1 MSGTPDEPDF
11 SDLEDGEEQAAE
23 EAIQEVVNWY
33 STQLLEERRAPVADD
48 EQIKE
53 LKAGR
58 EAALADGAQLAT
70 ADPEEADRI
79 AAVYAAR
86 LKELKET

>member
-1 MSGTPDEPDF
+1 MPDK
-11 SDLEDGEEQAAE
+11 
-23 EAIQEVVNWY
+23 
-33 STQLLEERRAPVADD
+33 ERM
-48 EQIKE
+48 EE
-53 LKAGR
+53 LKVAR

-70 ADPEEADRI
+70 ADPEEAGRI

>member
-1 MSGTPDEPDF
+1 M
-11 SDLEDGEEQAAE
+11 
-23 EAIQEVVNWY
+23 NWY
-33 STQLLEERRAPVADD
+33 NIQLLEERRASVPD
-48 EQIKE
+48 EERMEE

-70 ADPEEADRI
+70 ADPEESGRI

>member
-1 MSGTPDEPDF
+1 M
-11 SDLEDGEEQAAE
+11 
-23 EAIQEVVNWY
+23 VNWY
-33 STQLLEERRAPVADD
+33 NTQLLEERRVPVPNEDRV
-48 EQIKE
+48 EE

-70 ADPEEADRI
+70 ADPQEAGRI

-86 LKELKET
+86 LK